1 MASQRK
7 RPASPC
13 STQASQSATS
23 AGVGQNLTKSR
34 KGAGA
39 SRRQSSEASTSQLD
53 SLFFAEADGEKFVEL
68 TSLAKRVQKK
78 QGDRALVAVWRRLG
92 HDVLIPAIDGVRG
105 VPFPTQRGH
114 AREKLMPA
122 ANLRG
127 FETYVGELNE
137 DDVEANAAL
146 LQAVA
151 RELLPA
157 GAGGGATA
165 PPPFQLASRHKVM
178 KLGPDDTSRVH
189 VVEVKGR
196 PLMVL
201 TTLLETFK
209 ISNPHEWIT
218 ESLLPFLRACGVP
231 GCNTLVDNRRADE
244 PHLASG
250 LDKSRSLAKYLANG
264 VEDYERALAAR
275 SAGLV
280 RGRSAWNDGRET
292 WLIDFPLLVLVINRL
307 RTPQARRFQLASLEQ
322 SLVLMSGR
330 QDVASRLA
338 KYWRE
343 ESMAQPD
350 NVLLQFVGAAVDHEV
365 PLRSEDDASEVQRG
379 GGAVEARVVRAC
391 QDFFSGAV
399 PKLVDALAA
408 KFQDVLT
415 AQARAQQ
422 DALAALQAAA
432 SQLSSVRPV
441 VNINSSP
448 RGGLDALE
456 HANLD
461 APEDDGAAARIR
473 GTVVPLSRFLR
484 SCWRPDWTR
493 AGLRHTAVSMQFAIL
508 MQDSERVHA
517 HVCSHTCC
525 IATA

>member
-1 MASQRK
+1 MRVSNHQSAEAS
-7 RPASPC
+7 ASPLIL
-13 STQASQSATS
+13 SQM
-23 AGVGQNLTKSR
+23 
-34 KGAGA
+34 
-39 SRRQSSEASTSQLD
+39 
-53 SLFFAEADGEKFVEL
+53 FFTEVDGEKFVEL

-78 QGDRALVAVWRRLG
+78 KQGDKALASVWRRLG
-92 HDVLIPAIDGVRG
+92 HDVLIPDIDGVRG
-105 VPFPTQRGH
+105 VAFPRQRGH
-114 AREKLMPA
+114 PREKLMPA

-127 FETYVGELNE
+127 LEAYVRELNA
-137 DDVEANAAL
+137 DDVDANEAL
-146 LQAVA
+146 LRAVA
-151 RELLPA
+151 SELLPA
-157 GAGGGATA
+157 GDGGGSVESIGV
-165 PPPFQLASRHKVM
+165 PFQLASRHKVM
-178 KLGPDDTSRVH
+178 QLGDDDAARVH
-189 VVEVKGR
+189 VVVNVEGQQPR
-196 PLMVL
+196 MVL
-201 TTLLETFK
+201 TTLLETFG
-209 ISNPHEWIT
+209 ISNPHRSINA
-218 ESLLPFLRACGVP
+218 SLLPFFRACGVP
-231 GCNTLVDNRRADE
+231 GCEVI
-244 PHLASG
+244 P
-250 LDKSRSLAKYLANG
+250 LDKKDHAHGLHLSSALPSRSSLDRYLESG
-264 VEDYERALAAR
+264 VEDYEKTLAAR
-275 SAGLV
+275 SCGLV

-292 WLIDFPLLVLVINRL
+292 WLIDFPLLVLVVNRL

-338 KYWRE
+338 KYWCE
-343 ESMAQPD
+343 ERMARPD
-350 NVLLQFVGAAVDHEV
+350 NFLLQFVGAAVDHEM

-517 HVCSHTCC
+517 HVCSYTCC
-525 IATA
+525 IATE

>member
-1 MASQRK
+1 LES
-7 RPASPC
+7 
-13 STQASQSATS
+13 
-23 AGVGQNLTKSR
+23 
-34 KGAGA
+34 
-39 SRRQSSEASTSQLD
+39 
-53 SLFFAEADGEKFVEL
+53 
-68 TSLAKRVQKK
+68 
-78 QGDRALVAVWRRLG
+78 
-92 HDVLIPAIDGVRG
+92 
-105 VPFPTQRGH
+105 
-114 AREKLMPA
+114 
-122 ANLRG
+122 
-127 FETYVGELNE
+127 
-137 DDVEANAAL
+137 DVEA
-146 LQAVA
+146 
-151 RELLPA
+151 
-157 GAGGGATA
+157 
-165 PPPFQLASRHKVM
+165 
-178 KLGPDDTSRVH
+178 
-189 VVEVKGR
+189 
-196 PLMVL
+196 
-201 TTLLETFK
+201 
-209 ISNPHEWIT
+209 
-218 ESLLPFLRACGVP
+218 
-231 GCNTLVDNRRADE
+231 
-244 PHLASG
+244 
-250 LDKSRSLAKYLANG
+250 
-264 VEDYERALAAR
+264 YERALAAR
-275 SAGLV
+275 SCGLV

-292 WLIDFPLLVLVINRL
+292 WLIDFPLLVLVVNRL

-338 KYWRE
+338 KYWCE
-343 ESMAQPD
+343 ERMARPD
-350 NVLLQFVGAAVDHEV
+350 NFLLQFIGANVDHEV
-365 PLRSEDDASEVQRG
+365 PLRSEDDSSEVQRG
-379 GGAVEARVVRAC
+379 VGAVEARVVRAC

-525 IATA
+525 IATE